1 MFSTLTNVK
10 KSINAS
16 ISCYNNIKQEVELLM
31 TMLGV
36 KKETA
41 VVVIA
46 EMGTDMSVFETSER
60 TASWTGLS
68 PANDKQGY
76 GMADPPKNLCKR

>member
-1 MFSTLTNVK
+1 MSPFIWKGDYEQKMPNTLDLK

-31 TMLGV
+31 TMPGV

-41 VVVIA
+41 AVVIA
-46 EMGTDMSVFETSER
+46 EMGTDMSVLETPER
-60 TASWTGLS
+60 AASWTGLT
-68 PANDKQGY
+68 PQQ
-76 GMADPPKNLCKR
+76 P